1 MLLGLDVGGTFTD
14 AVIIDGH
21 RVVST
26 AKRRTTKDN
35 LMQGIG
41 EALDA
46 VLDNCDTSN
55 IEQVTLSTTV
65 VTNTIVEK
73 KEQVVDLYVVTG
85 PGRNVDD
92 IFPVSPIYLQGYTDH
107 RGIVVEPYIYRW
119 RTWYSSYGTRTK
131 WYRFGGCICKIWC
144 PQSSR
149 GIIYNRNI
157 TRKRI
162 IPYLMAVY

>member
-14 AVIIDGH
+14 AVIIDGY

-46 VLDNCDTSN
+46 VLDSCDTSN

-73 KEQVVDLYVVTG
+73 
-85 PGRNVDD
+85 R
-92 IFPVSPIYLQGYTDH
+92 
-107 RGIVVEPYIYRW
+107 
-119 RTWYSSYGTRTK
+119 
-131 WYRFGGCICKIWC
+131 
-144 PQSSR
+144 SR
-149 GIIYNRNI
+149 
-157 TRKRI
+157 
-162 IPYLMAVY
+162 L

>member
-46 VLDNCDTSN
+46 S
-55 IEQVTLSTTV
+55 
-65 VTNTIVEK
+65 
-73 KEQVVDLYVVTG
+73 
-85 PGRNVDD
+85 
-92 IFPVSPIYLQGYTDH
+92 
-107 RGIVVEPYIYRW
+107 
-119 RTWYSSYGTRTK
+119 
-131 WYRFGGCICKIWC
+131 
-144 PQSSR
+144 
-149 GIIYNRNI
+149 
-157 TRKRI
+157 
-162 IPYLMAVY
+162 

>member
-1 MLLGLDVGGTFTD
+1 MQSQIV
-14 AVIIDGH
+14 VI
-21 RVVST
+21 
-26 AKRRTTKDN
+26 
-35 LMQGIG
+35 
-41 EALDA
+41 
-46 VLDNCDTSN
+46 TSN

-107 RGIVVEPYIYRW
+107 RGIVVEHTSTDGVRGIARMVQE
-119 RTWYSSYGTRTK
+119 RSGTDLAAVSA
-131 WYRFGGCICKIWC
+131 KIWC

-157 TRKRI
+157 TRN
-162 IPYLMAVY
+162 V